1 MKSYFQ
7 LNILSEFWKNIH
19 QEISDR
25 NDLVGAMNDDSLEGH
40 IWAVEQEMI
49 SLEKMMQ
56 SFLSTRKTVF
66 PKFGLCSDQKIKFI
80 FCSHSIQHANDWIS
94 YIFPQVSKLTI
105 QKENEKLVIKGFVTP
120 ANVHK
125 NFLNTIPL
133 DATTDYI
140 ACKTLYSLR
149 ESFKDEIYQ
158 IAVVQKRQGGGAV
171 AAVGSGG
178 TGGAQLKQQ
187 EKYTVYSGQVIFVTR
202 FVYVSLSHFVETD
215 IIVNVS
221 ISKFC

>member
-1 MKSYFQ
+1 
-7 LNILSEFWKNIH
+7 
-19 QEISDR
+19 
-25 NDLVGAMNDDSLEGH
+25 MNDDSLEGH

-105 QKENEKLVIKGFVTP
+105 QKENDKFVIKGFVTP

-158 IAVVQKRQGGGAV
+158 IAVVQKRQAGGAV

-178 TGGAQLKQQ
+178 TGAQMKQQ

-202 FVYVSLSHFVETD
+202 FVDWLLSHFVETD
-215 IIVNVS
+215 ISRKCSHIK
-221 ISKFC
+221 ILIKCTLKFQASCIL